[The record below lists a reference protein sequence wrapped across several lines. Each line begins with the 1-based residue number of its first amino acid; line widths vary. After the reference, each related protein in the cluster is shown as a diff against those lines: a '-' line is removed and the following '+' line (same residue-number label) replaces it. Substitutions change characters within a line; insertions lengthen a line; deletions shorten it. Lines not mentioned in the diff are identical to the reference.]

1 MPADGRIVAVIP
13 AWNEGASIRATLE
26 GLRRQT
32 LAPDRIIVVP
42 NNCTDDTAAQAIQG
56 GAEVYDIPRCD
67 HKKAGA
73 LNRFF
78 ETHLFDVFA
87 ENDLFL
93 VMDADTVLREDF
105 IHNAVAHLR
114 RAPTRKSP
122 VVHAVGAVFTGVSG
136 GGILGQLQRNEYMRF
151 ARWVAARRD
160 RRAAVLSGTATMF
173 TATALRAVHRGM
185 QDGTL
190 PGRGYLY
197 CIDSRT
203 EDHFLTLC
211 LHALDLHAIAPAD
224 CRVVTDVMPSLSALW
239 HQRLRWQQGTVED
252 LRAFGYCRVTRG
264 TIHRQAAMG
273 LVTAFTA
280 LYWGGFAPFE
290 VWRHGPGV
298 LNPLAHP
305 WWLAAGG
312 MIIFERT
319 FSVRALGWKA
329 LAVAGAVVIEFAFD
343 VFRQAVYATAL
354 WRCLRRSQITW
365 RPT

>member
-1 MPADGRIVAVIP
+1 MQAERLIVAVIP
-13 AWNEGASIRATLE
+13 AWNEAGSIRAALE

-32 LAPDRIIVVP
+32 LPPDRIIVVP
-42 NNCTDDTAAQAIQG
+42 NNCTDDTAAQAVQA

-78 ETHLFDVFA
+78 AAHLFDVFS
-87 ENDLFL
+87 EDDLFL

-105 IHNAVAHLR
+105 IHNAVAHLWHPA
-114 RAPTRKSP
+114 APDSP
-122 VVHAVGAVFTGVSG
+122 AAHAVGAVFTGVSG
-136 GGILGQLQRNEYMRF
+136 GGILGQLQRNEYIRF
-151 ARWVAARRD
+151 ARWVAARRNQ
-160 RRAAVLSGTATMF
+160 RAAVLSGTATMF

-185 QDGTL
+185 REGAL

-197 CIDSRT
+197 CTDSMT

-211 LHALDLHAIAPAD
+211 LHALGLLAIAPAD

-239 HQRLRWQQGTVED
+239 HQRLRWQQGTVQD

-264 TIHRQAAMG
+264 AICRQVAMG

-280 LYWGGFAPFE
+280 LYWGVFAPIE
-290 VWRHGPGV
+290 VWRYGLGV
-298 LNPLAHP
+298 LDPLAHP
-305 WWLAAGG
+305 WWLAAGAA
-312 MIIFERT
+312 IIFERV
-319 FSVRALGWKA
+319 FSVRTLGWKA
-329 LAVAGAVVIEFAFD
+329 VAVAATVVAEFGFD

-354 WRCLRRSQITW
+354 WRCLRRSQTTW
-365 RPT
+365 KLT